1 MHSINLQRVDR
12 MTMAHSLEARV
23 PFLDREMIDLA
34 MTVPAALKQRPEQ
47 ACDGE
52 KWILRKACE
61 DLLPAEIVW
70 RGKLQFDEGS
80 GFSDYLADH
89 ARREFEAG
97 AIESAGPDVSPEEA
111 LYRQLLRESDVHT
124 DAVMGLT
131 DHWRSGRTVDRA
143 A

>member
-1 MHSINLQRVDR
+1 
-12 MTMAHSLEARV
+12 
-23 PFLDREMIDLA
+23 A
-34 MTVPAALKQRPEQ
+34 MTIPAALKQRPEQ
-47 ACDGE
+47 GCDGE

-61 DLLPAEIVW
+61 DLLPPEIVW

-89 ARREFEAG
+89 AGRAFDAG
-97 AIESAGPDVSPEEA
+97 AIEPAGSDVSPEEA
-111 LYRQLLRESDVHT
+111 LYRQLLRDSDAHT

-131 DHWRSGRTVDRA
+131 DHWRSGRTVDHA